1 MAWIDA
7 PVSGGAPGVANKTL
21 VVMCGGERD
30 AFEQVASIVASYA
43 GRCTLMGP
51 TGAGQMTK
59 LVNQAICGVAFAA
72 LAEIT
77 ALAKRAGINVAEI
90 PAAIAGGRANS
101 RLLQEYMPRMATDD
115 RTRSGR
121 IDNML
126 KDLDMVAELGR
137 ETGSSLP
144 LTSLAREIHRLI
156 VTRGMGAEDPAALI
170 AFFE

>member
-1 MAWIDA
+1 
-7 PVSGGAPGVANKTL
+7 
-21 VVMCGGERD
+21 
-30 AFEQVASIVASYA
+30 
-43 GRCTLMGP
+43 
-51 TGAGQMTK
+51 
-59 LVNQAICGVAFAA
+59 
-72 LAEIT
+72 
-77 ALAKRAGINVAEI
+77 
-90 PAAIAGGRANS
+90 
-101 RLLQEYMPRMATDD
+101 MATDD